1 MLTSLPLEKT
11 WRFVRRIDEAAD
23 DQSIERALL
32 DVTRPLGIVLIGGGV
47 VPSLKAPA
55 QEIRNRTLF
64 QRFPDGWAERYNRCR
79 YIYRD
84 PIVERLQVDRAPFT
98 WKDAYSSSAH
108 ADNVTL
114 IEGEAK
120 EFGLRGGF
128 VVPIA
133 LLDGALAAISF
144 GGADKEFSPDDRSVL
159 GFVANYAIGAVLQR
173 RCSSRR
179 ARNLLSPREHDCLLW
194 AAEGKTDWEI
204 ATILGISKPTV
215 TKHILSAREKLGAVT
230 KTHAIVRALRQG
242 IIR

>member
-1 MLTSLPLEKT
+1 MLTSLPMDKT
-11 WRFVRRIDEAAD
+11 WRFVRDIDEACDERA
-23 DQSIERALL
+23 IERVLL
-32 DVTRPLGIVLIGGGV
+32 DVTRPLGIFLIGGGV
-47 VPSLKAPA
+47 VPLPEASAR
-55 QEIRNRTLF
+55 EIRKRTLL
-64 QRFPDGWAERYNRCR
+64 QCFPDEWAERYNRCG
-79 YIYRD
+79 YIFRD
-84 PIVERLQVDRAPFT
+84 PIVERLQRDRAPFT

-108 ADNVTL
+108 ADNVAL
-114 IEGEAK
+114 IDGEAR

-144 GGADKEFSPDDRSVL
+144 GGADNAFSPDDQSVL

-179 ARNLLSPREHDCLLW
+179 SRHVLSPREHDCMLW

-204 ATILGISKPTV
+204 ATIIGISKPTV

-230 KTHAIVRALRQG
+230 KAHAIVLALRQG

>member
-1 MLTSLPLEKT
+1 MLTSLPMDKT
-11 WRFVRRIDEAAD
+11 WRFVRDIDEACDERA
-23 DQSIERALL
+23 IERVLL
-32 DVTRPLGIVLIGGGV
+32 DVTRPLGIFLIGGGV
-47 VPSLKAPA
+47 VPLPEASAR
-55 QEIRNRTLF
+55 EIRKRTLL
-64 QRFPDGWAERYNRCR
+64 QCFPDEWAERYNRCG
-79 YIYRD
+79 YIFRD
-84 PIVERLQVDRAPFT
+84 PIVERLQRDRAPFT

-108 ADNVTL
+108 ADNVAL
-114 IEGEAK
+114 IDGEAR

-144 GGADKEFSPDDRSVL
+144 GGADNAFSPDDQSVL

-179 ARNLLSPREHDCLLW
+179 SRDVLSPREHDCMLW

-230 KTHAIVRALRQG
+230 KAHAIVLALRQG